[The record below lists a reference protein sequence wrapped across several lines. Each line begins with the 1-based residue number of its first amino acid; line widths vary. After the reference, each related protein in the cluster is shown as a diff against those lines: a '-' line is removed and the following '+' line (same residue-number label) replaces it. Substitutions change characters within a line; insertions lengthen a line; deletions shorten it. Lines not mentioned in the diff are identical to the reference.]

1 MAQAREKVLLE
12 KNPIRII
19 LTLSSRINRPPE
31 INSGAYYLE
40 FCPLKPTQERLVL
53 LLLAAIQF
61 TTNLDFLIVMPLGP
75 QFQRVMHITPAQFNI
90 MVAAY
95 AIAAGIS
102 GVAAGFFLDRFD
114 RKQALFWLFLG
125 FALGTLLCALA
136 PTYHLL
142 VAARA
147 IAGMFGGITGAVI
160 LAIVGDVIPEFR
172 RGKAMGLVMS
182 AFSVASI
189 VGVPLGLVLASSF
202 DWHMSFFAIAGISV
216 PILAAVWSG
225 VPPLRGHL
233 EHALEE
239 HPAARMM
246 AVLLEPNHQMAFL
259 FMAVLTCAGFT
270 IFPTMA
276 TYMVFNVGLTEKQ
289 LPFIYLAGGSC
300 TFFSM
305 NWIGR
310 WADRAGK
317 RHVFTLMSL
326 SAAVPIL
333 MLTNLPRVPVLAALG
348 VSTLL
353 MICMSGR
360 FVPAMA
366 MMTAAVESRY
376 RGGFMSVNSSV
387 QQFSCGLAAW
397 ISGVIIGQGP
407 NLEITHY
414 PAAGL
419 VSLACVFGC
428 IWLARF
434 LRPAPGEVTAAP
446 VLAESF

>member
-1 MAQAREKVLLE
+1 MLGLRRLNLKNEK
-12 KNPIRII
+12 
-19 LTLSSRINRPPE
+19 
-31 INSGAYYLE
+31 
-40 FCPLKPTQERLVL
+40 LVL

-61 TTNLDFLIVMPLGP
+61 TTNLDFLIILPLGP
-75 QFQRVMHITPAQFNI
+75 QYMRVMHITPAQFNL

-102 GVAAGFFLDRFD
+102 GAAAGFFLDRFD
-114 RKQALFWLFLG
+114 RKTALVWLFFG
-125 FALGTLLCALA
+125 FAAGTLMCALA
-136 PTYHLL
+136 PTYQML

-147 IAGMFGGITGAVI
+147 IAGTFGGVTGAVI

-172 RGKAMGLVMS
+172 RGEAMGMVMS

-189 VGVPLGLVLASSF
+189 FGVPMGLMLASSF
-202 DWHMSFFAIAGISV
+202 NWHVPFYFIAAISV
-216 PILAAVWSG
+216 PILIAVFRH

-233 EHALEE
+233 DHAKEE

-246 AVLLEPNHQMAFL
+246 AVLMEPNHQMAFL

-270 IFPTMA
+270 IFPTLA
-276 TYMVFNVGLTEKQ
+276 TYMVYNVGLTEKQ

-310 WADRAGK
+310 WADRTGK
-317 RHVFTLMSL
+317 QRVFILMSL
-326 SAAVPIL
+326 SATVPIL
-333 MLTNLPRVPVLAALG
+333 LLTNLPRVPLLAALG
-348 VSTLL
+348 TSTLL

-366 MMTAAVESRY
+366 MMTATVESRY

-387 QQFSCGLAAW
+387 QQFSCGVAAW
-397 ISGVIIGQGP
+397 ISGIIIGQGAHG
-407 NLEITHY
+407 EITHY
-414 PAAGL
+414 PIAGI
-419 VSLACVFGC
+419 VSLACVYAC
-428 IWLARF
+428 IWLSRY
-434 LRPAPGEVTAAP
+434 LRPAAGEVSGTP
-446 VLAESF
+446 VFAESA